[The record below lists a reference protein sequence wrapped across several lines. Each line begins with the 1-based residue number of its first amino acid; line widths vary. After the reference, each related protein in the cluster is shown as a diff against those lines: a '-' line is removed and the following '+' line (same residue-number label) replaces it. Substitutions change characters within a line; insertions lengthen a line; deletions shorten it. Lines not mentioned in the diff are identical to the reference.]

1 MLRKVNVPESD
12 CVDWVNNMARSL
24 LHESLEDVPIVDK
37 EGYQYFVHPLTD
49 GASEIDPLL
58 LEEVT
63 LEMMKA
69 TPFECDKIVTVE
81 AMGIPLA
88 TLLSHKTRRP
98 FVIIRKRQ
106 YGLPGEVI
114 IEAATGYSKNR
125 LFVNGLVS
133 GDRIVLVDDV
143 LSTGGT
149 LIQTVRTLRACG
161 IEICH
166 IHVIFNKHENL
177 PEIEE
182 AIGMPIQVLL
192 NVKVEGGRVVEF
204 EP

>member
-1 MLRKVNVPESD
+1 MV
-12 CVDWVNNMARSL
+12 RSL

-37 EGYQYFVHPLTD
+37 GDYKYFVHPLTD
-49 GASEIDPLL
+49 GASMIDPLL

-63 LEMMKA
+63 LEMMKS
-69 TPFECDKIVTVE
+69 TDFDCDKIVTVE

-88 TLLSHKTRRP
+88 TLLSHKTRKP

-106 YGLPGEVI
+106 YGLPGEVV
-114 IEAATGYSKNR
+114 IEASTGYSMNR

-133 GDRIVLVDDV
+133 GDRVVIVDDV

-149 LIQTVRTLRACG
+149 LVQTVRTLRDCG

-166 IHVIFNKHENL
+166 IHVIFNKHERIR
-177 PEIEE
+177 EIEE
-182 AIGMPIQVLL
+182 AVGLPINVLL
-192 NVKVEGGRVVEF
+192 NVKVEGDRVVEF